1 MIVGQL
7 VESTGIGGAENLAV
21 QIANALAARGHRSWV
36 YVLDRPGLLEKKL
49 SPDVGLHHFH
59 YRRDSILNPF
69 KFTVSVSRGF
79 RMLRRRLRADGVEVL
94 QCHLPTPN
102 MWGLAMAASGTCR
115 VIATIH
121 NNREFSY
128 GSDKSMRGSLRHVVY
143 RQVVRRCDAVVA
155 VSEQVRQSFLKELG
169 LTAEQAP
176 RLVAVANGVPIPP
189 PPSPAERQAVRARQG
204 VGEGEALLLG
214 VGRLCEQKNFGDL
227 VAAAAHL
234 REAGVPFRA
243 VVAGDGPLRGD
254 LEADIAQGGL
264 QDTVTLLGAVDD
276 VTPLLQ
282 AADMLVMPSLWEG
295 LPLALLEAMACGLP
309 VVGYAIDG
317 LSDVVEDGR
326 HGLLVPKGDTAA
338 LAAACRRLVEDPELR
353 ERLGRSGRELV
364 EQRFGFD
371 RTIEQLLELYEG
383 RRPGSGAHR

>member
-1 MIVGQL
+1 
-7 VESTGIGGAENLAV
+7 
-21 QIANALAARGHRSWV
+21 
-36 YVLDRPGLLEKKL
+36 
-49 SPDVGLHHFH
+49 
-59 YRRDSILNPF
+59 
-69 KFTVSVSRGF
+69 
-79 RMLRRRLRADGVEVL
+79 
-94 QCHLPTPN
+94 
-102 MWGLAMAASGTCR
+102 
-115 VIATIH
+115 
-121 NNREFSY
+121 
-128 GSDKSMRGSLRHVVY
+128 
-143 RQVVRRCDAVVA
+143 VVA